1 MTSLPLFDRV
11 SFRKPRIVR
20 CLSVIAFSAML
31 TGCASVDYSPVSA
44 CSAYGAP
51 VVFLKEA
58 PQGDNYKICGSIT
71 LQVYYLA
78 DKSVSEDRIELLK
91 DEAAR
96 YGANAVFLVSDIR
109 TNYDPMDGFRSR
121 GKALAIQR

>member
-1 MTSLPLFDRV
+1 MNRHQCHHTSIHK
-11 SFRKPRIVR
+11 FRFLIKLCAVT
-20 CLSVIAFSAML
+20 FTAMI

-58 PQGDNYKICGSIT
+58 PKGDNYKICGSIT